1 MKKLRVSF
9 LDKICITYI
18 LIALLGMVHL
28 NTANIY
34 FKDVF
39 LSYAERQSSK
49 LSSLIISKTI
59 AYELENISSEVSLIT
74 YDEENDKIQGIN
86 FDTLNISKIVSD
98 TTNRIYKY
106 LIAIENG
113 NLEIINHLNL
123 DDYHELKENLE
134 GIIYE
139 IPFGIINNNPML
151 SSLGPN
157 IPVSFHLLGDVMS
170 NVNCEITSHGI
181 NSVMIK
187 ILLEVKVNLQ
197 VIIPL
202 VSKNCVVNN
211 SFPIA
216 MKLIQGEV
224 PSNYIGTF
232 PIE

>member
-1 MKKLRVSF
+1 
-9 LDKICITYI
+9 
-18 LIALLGMVHL
+18 
-28 NTANIY
+28 
-34 FKDVF
+34 
-39 LSYAERQSSK
+39 
-49 LSSLIISKTI
+49 
-59 AYELENISSEVSLIT
+59 
-74 YDEENDKIQGIN
+74 
-86 FDTLNISKIVSD
+86 
-98 TTNRIYKY
+98 
-106 LIAIENG
+106 
-113 NLEIINHLNL
+113 
-123 DDYHELKENLE
+123 
-134 GIIYE
+134 
-139 IPFGIINNNPML
+139 ML

-170 NVNCEITSHGI
+170 DVNCEITSHGI